1 MRTLLVVAASVIV
14 SLACTALVQG
24 GSAPPAEV
32 GAIGS
37 YVCPNHPDIRATWSA
52 RCPICQA
59 VLAEVQGV
67 DDEGDE
73 GEGFGDEGFEGEG
86 YGNEG
91 FGGEGYEGE
100 GFGNEGFGGEGYE
113 GEGFGNEGFGGEGY
127 EGEGF
132 GNEGF
137 GGEGYEGEGFGNEGF
152 GGEGYEGEGFGNE
165 GFGGEGFGGEGDEG
179 GMSRIAAMPE
189 AAPPLRIGDQYFC
202 PRCGMPLRDIQV
214 STTQGQDQSQG
225 TLGNNAWLGQP
236 PDQQYG
242 GEDYP
247 FYSGSQYGT
256 PGDFPPDSS
265 NQGYIPPSYP
275 AQPYGQ
281 GYFPPYPD
289 QGYDQGGYHPPAY
302 PNPPYDQGG
311 YFPPY
316 PDQGYGQGEYPYP
329 PGDEYGQTYPQD
341 QYGEIL
347 NELNRLFGGGEGSA
361 PNQ

>member
-86 YGNEG
+86 Y
-91 FGGEGYEGE
+91 
-100 GFGNEGFGGEGYE
+100 
-113 GEGFGNEGFGGEGY
+113 
-127 EGEGF
+127 
-132 GNEGF
+132 
-137 GGEGYEGEGFGNEGF
+137 GNEGF

-341 QYGEIL
+341 EYGEIL

>member
-1 MRTLLVVAASVIV
+1 MRTRLVVAASVIV

-86 YGNEG
+86 YANEG
-91 FGGEGYEGE
+91 FGGEGNEGE

-113 GEGFGNEGFGGEGY
+113 GEGFGNEGFGGEGN
-127 EGEGF
+127 EGE
-132 GNEGF
+132 
-137 GGEGYEGEGFGNEGF
+137 
-152 GGEGYEGEGFGNE
+152 
-165 GFGGEGFGGEGDEG
+165 
-179 GMSRIAAMPE
+179 MSRIAAMPE
-189 AAPPLRIGDQYFC
+189 AAPPVRIGDQYFC
-202 PRCGMPLRDIQV
+202 PRCGMPLRDIEV
-214 STTQGQDQSQG
+214 STTQRQDQSPG
-225 TLGNNAWLGQP
+225 TLGNEQWLGQP
-236 PDQQYG
+236 QDEQYG
-242 GEDYP
+242 SQNHP
-247 FYSGSQYGT
+247 YSGSQYGT
-256 PGDFPPDSS
+256 PGYNPPSSSNQGTQGYAAPSYPNQGYGNQGYFPPDSS
-265 NQGYIPPSYP
+265 NQGYMPPSYP
-275 AQPYGQ
+275 TQPYGQ
-281 GYFPPYPD
+281 GGYFPPYSD
-289 QGYDQGGYHPPAY
+289 QGYDQGGYFPPSY
-302 PNPPYDQGG
+302 PNSPYDQGGYSPPFYPNSPYDQGG